1 MLDIGKI
8 HRKEYE
14 LDTDRSCPVI
24 IAEAPGRIHFL
35 GELAP
40 SLNDDNSAKNSP
52 AGRRSAGE
60 TSENSALQAQNRN
73 NSTNSGLQ
81 NEPKS
86 GFFLSAAID
95 RVINMAVSYRKD
107 SSFRFYAADVNERK
121 RSTLI
126 NLKYKREDR
135 WANHIKPAIY
145 LFNEMNPPIKGLNFS
160 FCGDIPQHI
169 GLASSLAIEIAAAV
183 ALRSLLRVQ
192 MNDFTLAYKLQEAH
206 LALFGNCPPIADYI
220 VCMMARKDQFL
231 VIDSS
236 EGDVKLIKSPFGRFK
251 FLIVDSRVPRFGAE
265 NEIAWRRAD
274 IIKGLELLSQ
284 KRQGKSFKDFASSD
298 LLEVLGDFP
307 EQIRRRSMHIVEEI
321 RRVNEAKDALERNDL
336 VSFSK
341 IINHSHES
349 LRDLYEISCPE
360 VDWLVKRAQEIE
372 GTAGSRMTGLGFG
385 GCTYTIIR
393 RELAEEYSKRME
405 EYERIFGFRS
415 VIHEVKIATR
425 ARVISEK
432 AAPAETGLRGG
443 TSKTKNTAKTAGT
456 RKESS
461 RSCTSGNFASGSS
474 NVSSRGTCKKETS
487 RSKKNKK
494 DTSTTKRKGA

>member
-14 LDTDRSCPVI
+14 QDTDRSCPVI

-40 SLNDDNSAKNSP
+40 SLNDDNSIKNSSMNK
-52 AGRRSAGE
+52 RLKE
-60 TSENSALQAQNRN
+60 ELSENSTQNRN
-73 NSTNSGLQ
+73 LSVNSGTGSFVANTQ
-81 NEPKS
+81 IEPKS

-95 RVINMAVSYRKD
+95 RVISMAVSLRKD

-145 LFNEMNPPIKGLNFS
+145 LFNEINPPIKGLNFS

-169 GLASSLAIEIAAAV
+169 GLASSLAIEIAAAA

-192 MNDFTLAYKLQEAH
+192 MNDLTLAYKLQEAH
-206 LALFGNCPPIADYI
+206 LILFGNCPPIADYI
-220 VCMMARKDQFL
+220 VCLLARKDQFL

-236 EGDVKLIKSPFGRFK
+236 EGDVKLVKSPFGRFK

-321 RRVNEAKDALERNDL
+321 RRVNDAKDALERNDL

-393 RELAEEYSKRME
+393 RELADEYYKRME
-405 EYERIFGFRS
+405 EYERIFGFRP

-425 ARVISEK
+425 ARVVCEK
-432 AAPAETGLRGG
+432 AAPARGG
-443 TSKTKNTAKTAGT
+443 TSKTKNAAKTA
-456 RKESS
+456 
-461 RSCTSGNFASGSS
+461 
-474 NVSSRGTCKKETS
+474 
-487 RSKKNKK
+487 
-494 DTSTTKRKGA
+494 

>member
-14 LDTDRSCPVI
+14 LESDRSCPVV

-40 SLNDDNSAKNSP
+40 SLNDDNSSKSAKQKSD
-52 AGRRSAGE
+52 SAE
-60 TSENSALQAQNRN
+60 ILVSAAQNKNNSA
-73 NSTNSGLQ
+73 NSGSQ
-81 NEPKS
+81 IEPKS

-95 RVINMAVSYRKD
+95 RVICVAVSYRKD
-107 SSFRFYAADVNERK
+107 NSFRFFAADLNERK

-160 FCGDIPQHI
+160 FRGDIPQHI
-169 GLASSLAIEIAAAV
+169 GLASSLAIEIAAAA
-183 ALRSLLRVQ
+183 ALRSLLRVP
-192 MNDFTLAYKLQEAH
+192 MSDLTLAYKLREAH
-206 LALFGNCPPIADYI
+206 LALFGSCPPIADYI
-220 VCMMARKDQFL
+220 VCLMARKDQFL

-236 EGDVKLIKSPFGRFK
+236 EGDVKLVKSPFSRFK
-251 FLIVDSRVPRFGAE
+251 FLVVDSRVPRFGAE

-307 EQIRRRSMHIVEEI
+307 EQIRRRSMHIVGEI

-336 VSFSK
+336 ASFSK

-405 EYERIFGFRS
+405 EYERIFGFRP

-425 ARVISEK
+425 ARVVSGK
-432 AAPAETGLRGG
+432 ETPVSGG
-443 TSKTKNTAKTAGT
+443 TTKTKNAAKTSGT
-456 RKESS
+456 RKDSS
-461 RSCTSGNFASGSS
+461 RSCAS
-474 NVSSRGTCKKETS
+474 NVASRKKETS
-487 RSKKNKK
+487 RSKNKK
-494 DTSTTKRKGA
+494 ETSTSKRKGA